1 MNIELWIAAAIV
13 LIILGVVFYKRFV
26 KRPQPINSAVSL
38 AAIGSSL
45 KTHLESIVADA
56 KVEAAK
62 GIADLR
68 AELHPAALAASV
80 AVPPPS
86 AAPTAEPSA
95 GSGGTAP
102 IAAQQ
107 SDPVA
112 AAHAALDSAI
122 ATHQAAIATA
132 TAQKAALTAAVA
144 SAVSAAAP

>member
-1 MNIELWIAAAIV
+1 MNTELWIAAAIV

-26 KRPQPINSAVSL
+26 KTPQPINSAVSL

-45 KTHLESIVADA
+45 KTHLESLVADA

-68 AELHPAALAASV
+68 AELHPAAPAASV

-95 GSGGTAP
+95 GSGGT
-102 IAAQQ
+102 
-107 SDPVA
+107 DPVA

-122 ATHQAAIATA
+122 ATHQAAIVTA